1 MWFRLTTMS
10 FVFAASVGYPT
21 IDKALSLEQ
30 NAIYLDCLKDGCD
43 ILNFDV
49 HGLSGS
55 IPSELGSISQLKE
68 IALRGNS
75 LTGTVPTEL
84 GQLSKLT
91 ALRLQSN
98 LLTGPLPT
106 ELRQLPRL
114 ANIIV
119 TANRGLCGPYV
130 AVPVPDTLL
139 VAVETSI
146 GSDCPIGPQ
155 SVSEHPRMRT
165 LHNHNNEEDDDE
177 EEEEHA
183 EESSSP
189 PTSPSTS
196 IGAVIVDSVA
206 SVCTFSALDLSAFD
220 NASFAATFA
229 TSFCEQMSV
238 TAGVDATDVTITS
251 TVGGHQLVDRSGLP
265 HLLTAPAA
273 DTTTTLPT
281 SAMSSASSSRPPPPP
296 PLIQLSGNAI
306 TIYSAGRPATTCI
319 SASLPLPVRS
329 LNISTVSGPSA
340 ASWSF
345 EGAEICSDAG
355 CTIELCGFFLGTY
368 NLSGDATFVDPD
380 IPQSDVHGIVQV
392 FLAPPPPAPPPPCP
406 SAPDPHPPRPPA
418 LPKPP
423 SPPMPRHPPPPT
435 PRRASPC
442 TTTDKCASTSTS
454 ACAGAP
460 CFPYEGVE
468 CVEAPEVA
476 AGYTC
481 VASSCPDGYRVDPA
495 RESCVVC
502 HLAVGILGSSAVDGV
517 MRAGNLN
524 EVRAGLFGLDHLDCA
539 NTLGVG
545 YEWSG
550 VEDASG
556 EALTALD
563 AAQGSLTAR
572 LPGGTLRALARYT
585 IAVRAYMRGSPE
597 VASSA
602 SLRVVI
608 EPVPLVALMTG
619 GGVLATEGVEIILD
633 ASASYDPNREGE
645 NQAGEPLDLAATR
658 ESILQLRL
666 EGGRAAAGSAQRY
679 RLTCEVTSGVMTAYV
694 ATEVEV
700 AVETRGPLPLPNI
713 STHHMGAGQPASK
726 ANPDLPFTLV
736 SSIKSFV
743 GPEEGVE
750 STSLLWSAWD
760 EADGAALNLSVADGV
775 VLSSATSNNLV
786 VAAGVLRAG
795 GTYTFQLAVEDANG
809 AAWQRLT
816 VRVNAPPSGG
826 TLGVVPSEGSA
837 MNTTFFAEVS
847 GWMDHDTP
855 LWYQLKYEVVPADAG
870 GAEGSEGAGLRRALN
885 SARSFAGEFEVMFPE
900 PGVEAAG
907 RRVRLALEVTDALG
921 AAGETVAEIRVS
933 PLNLAD
939 EASRGAFV
947 DDLVAASQAL
957 LANGDTDQVLL
968 QIDGAADILRPDAG
982 SDSVEVE
989 DQQETVTTQGS
1000 RRRRR
1005 RRRRQLLEE
1014 GASEGNRE
1022 RRRQLVDLAGEAL
1035 AALPLDSASLE
1046 RMAQTVAGAV
1056 EEPKEVGNHTY
1067 TVAQGIL
1074 DTLVTAAEDDGGAAG
1089 GGGGGRVLLTASGAA
1104 GVCEGLSYLAGAAT
1118 LEGAVGGVEAAA
1130 AVAVVATAVGTLERL
1145 GGALLLDMVTGQ
1157 AAAEV
1162 AGSTLSISVRRD
1174 DVADP
1179 AAATFTGP
1187 VTAVPVVQDLLQGG
1201 APLPARVTFP
1211 RSLAMSLGAGGITAV
1226 DTRLVTSLL
1235 ATHTPRA
1242 PEGGAVG
1249 GGSREWGSGR
1259 AGWAREGSN
1268 GSLPT
1273 SITGVT
1279 LLNSGAG
1286 EALEVS
1292 GLEEAIEL
1300 ALPLGDLPAAASQEG
1315 APRPVGFACVYWD
1328 TNATAYRHEGC
1339 YTLPNPAPPLA
1350 GLRWA
1355 IRNASAAGGSLAR
1368 AWEVGN
1374 ASYYLAGCTLE
1385 YGAAFE
1391 EYEGR
1396 DVGFRKYLGE
1406 GCVLADPGNAVD
1418 CWWQW
1423 QAQAFVG
1430 GGCTF
1435 AAEASCLC
1443 NHLTDFTAV
1452 ASMELG
1458 ELEFHEVHIPPG
1470 GAMTGLQPDDLADS
1484 ALLLTILAVL
1494 MGGAVL
1500 LCACSNLGH
1509 NASRRRMVQALVVSD
1524 DLGFLEL
1531 GGAWTWTIHV
1541 KGQRYGARASVADVV
1556 SNSEVEDATLRLE
1569 ELQRQRSTSDG
1580 LRRTDSSR
1588 EARRTRR
1595 QQAATRS
1602 ARFQGD
1608 EAPDLPKPLLR
1619 QGPDLQKSTAWSLLK
1634 GAVAPR
1640 KTIRL
1645 EGAAEKGAKG
1655 RSGRWSVFREKKGE
1669 QRLTSVSP
1677 AGDSGSCT
1685 LEVAAGADADGTEGQ
1700 RKRAGFWPWVR
1711 GAAVHVGLMRQG
1723 AGSAAPRRT
1732 SSEETNEETF
1742 PIAGSGSGSVPT
1754 EGPPEARGEA
1764 EACHVAICNAQHN
1777 GRGAAVGPSKIRIP
1791 EALLMEPGEGAGTQT
1806 PGANS
1811 VRVSPHS
1818 LAQPPR
1824 RDLSL
1829 PSRGDYALLNE
1840 GDPSLPPRKSLS
1852 RKEREII
1859 RAERRRSHLGAAPSP
1874 NDVPDEAR
1882 RDRGRGVMQLSLS
1895 KKDETP
1901 TVMLAPPA
1909 RVKGARDRVSLHQ
1922 SRLKLLQRQLEVQP
1936 DEALEEKGVLCKED
1950 VFNMR
1955 KAMLQ
1960 LLDGRDI
1967 DPTGHLRARHGA
1979 GSADLSAQNRGL
1991 QGPDTPEGRGA
2002 VAGGGH
2008 APAMDLG
2015 QHPRGSVCSTRP
2027 LPEGEK
2033 KALQRPGMGPV
2044 TESAEG
2050 APQVHWSQR
2059 QMSKMVSWVPELAPS
2074 SPSRR
2079 ESARRTG
2086 SLKNT
2091 AFKLG
2096 SSSSLFRSLSVREE
2110 GEDLSCHDLAEVLGI
2125 NLARLQFCVPLS
2137 DLAQIVLYSQSKGVA
2152 TVEEESGGEPSGADG
2167 DAGAADSEEL
2177 RDFLAAAESPEVAA
2191 RFTFPRLIG
2200 TALVHAVFQRSRIID
2215 PQQMHAQAALL
2226 ERAPWDAPP
2235 GRGFGWHVGVL
2246 MVLLD
2251 RIQGSGWH
2259 ARSQLLQL
2267 VFLQHADGSFD
2278 MTQTLATLLHAA
2290 DPDEKIS
2297 HHAVPVFSI
2306 DSLVDGIPDDLPSL
2320 CGGEPKVARR
2330 LWATLCALAYY
2341 DHLPYDWHLNPEAAL
2356 GDRETLGQRA
2366 LSWTRTVL
2374 PMAGDQEDV
2383 ASSRLEELRGQAA
2396 HAVDVWRREHE
2407 RRWEQQS
2414 AAEAAAAQQREVQ
2427 PAGQLPRL
2435 ARRGAAQARCLAAG
2449 LLSFVKFA
2457 VSTHPLLQIYRV
2469 RPTDPFTR
2477 AQRVLVQANTFA
2489 SLLAVSVVIGYTREL
2504 NCCVALKED
2513 LGCPPPIQAGSGCL
2527 GLDDDVTL
2535 QEAER
2540 SGLLP
2545 RELQAEAFVCTAFP
2559 TKTFA
2564 DMLYTIGLM
2573 TLAIMPITSLLSA
2586 LYTLGQAAVSPD
2598 HWRFTPDKPS
2608 RRLKLTG
2615 ALQYA
2620 VQFAAAIAYLSYAMT
2635 MNLSMLSKAVA
2646 MLAIVL
2652 LSDLL
2657 KPVRR
2662 IKMGLKG
2669 LGRLVKRCTAALQWS
2684 SLMLQWYLFGVE
2696 PTFEDDATEEMC
2708 RYVVG
2713 LSTEVTSHL
2722 TAHMILMTY
2731 WGSLVWVLLTY
2742 GKLLRQLSGD
2752 EGEDQ
2757 VMRRFLMGWLAEQ
2770 FGLEAL
2776 KQMLVKGVVINLAQR
2791 VLLLVTQ
2798 QSHLEQWHE
2807 GRVND
2812 YLAQSHLDDDAGNPG
2827 EGANDGDIH
2836 DSGLAI
2842 EL

>member
-1 MWFRLTTMS
+1 
-10 FVFAASVGYPT
+10 
-21 IDKALSLEQ
+21 
-30 NAIYLDCLKDGCD
+30 
-43 ILNFDV
+43 
-49 HGLSGS
+49 
-55 IPSELGSISQLKE
+55 
-68 IALRGNS
+68 
-75 LTGTVPTEL
+75 
-84 GQLSKLT
+84 
-91 ALRLQSN
+91 
-98 LLTGPLPT
+98 
-106 ELRQLPRL
+106 
-114 ANIIV
+114 
-119 TANRGLCGPYV
+119 
-130 AVPVPDTLL
+130 
-139 VAVETSI
+139 
-146 GSDCPIGPQ
+146 
-155 SVSEHPRMRT
+155 
-165 LHNHNNEEDDDE
+165 
-177 EEEEHA
+177 
-183 EESSSP
+183 
-189 PTSPSTS
+189 
-196 IGAVIVDSVA
+196 
-206 SVCTFSALDLSAFD
+206 
-220 NASFAATFA
+220 
-229 TSFCEQMSV
+229 
-238 TAGVDATDVTITS
+238 
-251 TVGGHQLVDRSGLP
+251 
-265 HLLTAPAA
+265 
-273 DTTTTLPT
+273 
-281 SAMSSASSSRPPPPP
+281 
-296 PLIQLSGNAI
+296 
-306 TIYSAGRPATTCI
+306 
-319 SASLPLPVRS
+319 
-329 LNISTVSGPSA
+329 
-340 ASWSF
+340 
-345 EGAEICSDAG
+345 
-355 CTIELCGFFLGTY
+355 
-368 NLSGDATFVDPD
+368 
-380 IPQSDVHGIVQV
+380 
-392 FLAPPPPAPPPPCP
+392 
-406 SAPDPHPPRPPA
+406 
-418 LPKPP
+418 
-423 SPPMPRHPPPPT
+423 
-435 PRRASPC
+435 
-442 TTTDKCASTSTS
+442 
-454 ACAGAP
+454 
-460 CFPYEGVE
+460 
-468 CVEAPEVA
+468 
-476 AGYTC
+476 
-481 VASSCPDGYRVDPA
+481 
-495 RESCVVC
+495 
-502 HLAVGILGSSAVDGV
+502 
-517 MRAGNLN
+517 
-524 EVRAGLFGLDHLDCA
+524 
-539 NTLGVG
+539 
-545 YEWSG
+545 
-550 VEDASG
+550 
-556 EALTALD
+556 
-563 AAQGSLTAR
+563 
-572 LPGGTLRALARYT
+572 
-585 IAVRAYMRGSPE
+585 
-597 VASSA
+597 
-602 SLRVVI
+602 
-608 EPVPLVALMTG
+608 
-619 GGVLATEGVEIILD
+619 
-633 ASASYDPNREGE
+633 
-645 NQAGEPLDLAATR
+645 
-658 ESILQLRL
+658 
-666 EGGRAAAGSAQRY
+666 
-679 RLTCEVTSGVMTAYV
+679 
-694 ATEVEV
+694 
-700 AVETRGPLPLPNI
+700 
-713 STHHMGAGQPASK
+713 
-726 ANPDLPFTLV
+726 
-736 SSIKSFV
+736 
-743 GPEEGVE
+743 
-750 STSLLWSAWD
+750 
-760 EADGAALNLSVADGV
+760 
-775 VLSSATSNNLV
+775 
-786 VAAGVLRAG
+786 
-795 GTYTFQLAVEDANG
+795 
-809 AAWQRLT
+809 
-816 VRVNAPPSGG
+816 
-826 TLGVVPSEGSA
+826 

-847 GWMDHDTP
+847 GWMDDDAP

-870 GAEGSEGAGLRRALN
+870 GAEGNEGADLRRALN
-885 SARSFAGEFEVMFPE
+885 SARSFAGEFQVMFPE

-947 DDLVAASQAL
+947 DDLVAASQVL
-957 LANGDTDQVLL
+957 LRNGDTDQVLL

-982 SDSVEVE
+982 SDSVEAE

-1000 RRRRR
+1000 RRC
-1005 RRRRQLLEE
+1005 RRRQLLEE

-1022 RRRQLVDLAGEAL
+1022 RRRQLVDLAGGAL
-1035 AALPLDSASLE
+1035 AALSLDSSSLE

-1074 DTLVTAAEDDGGAAG
+1074 DTLVTAAEDDGGAAE
-1089 GGGGGRVLLTASGAA
+1089 GGGGGRILLTGSGAA
-1104 GVCEGLSYLAGAAT
+1104 GVCEGLSYLASSAA
-1118 LEGAVGGVEAAA
+1118 LEGAVGGAEAVAAA
-1130 AVAVVATAVGTLERL
+1130 AVVATMVGTLERL

-1157 AAAEV
+1157 AAADV

-1187 VTAVPVVQDLLQGG
+1187 VTAAPVVQDLLPVQGG

-1211 RSLAMSLGAGGITAV
+1211 KSLAMSLGDGGITAV

-1235 ATHTPRA
+1235 ATHTPRS
-1242 PEGGAVG
+1242 PEVGAVG
-1249 GGSREWGSGR
+1249 GGTREWGSGG

-1292 GLEEAIEL
+1292 GLEDAIEL
-1300 ALPLGDLPAAASQEG
+1300 ALPLGDLSAAASQEG
-1315 APRPVGFACVYWD
+1315 APRPVGVTCVYWD
-1328 TNATAYRHEGC
+1328 ANASAYRHEGC
-1339 YTLPNPAPPLA
+1339 HTLPNPAPPLA

-1355 IRNASAAGGSLAR
+1355 TRNASAAGGSLAR

-1423 QAQAFVG
+1423 QAQGGETEPRPQARSATHEPPEPTLPLRFNACPLPPLAPPPCSRPQAFVG

-1443 NHLTDFTAV
+1443 SHLTDFTAM

-1541 KGQRYGARASVADVV
+1541 KGQQYGARASVADVV

-1580 LRRTDSSR
+1580 LSRTDSRR

-1595 QQAATRS
+1595 QTATRS
-1602 ARFQGD
+1602 ASFQGD
-1608 EAPDLPKPLLR
+1608 KAPDPLKPVLR
-1619 QGPDLQKSTAWSLLK
+1619 QGPDLQTSSAWSLLK

-1640 KTIRL
+1640 RALRL

-1655 RSGRWSVFREKKGE
+1655 RSGRWSVVREKKGE

-1732 SSEETNEETF
+1732 SNEETNEETF
-1742 PIAGSGSGSVPT
+1742 PIAGSGSGSVPR

-1764 EACHVAICNAQHN
+1764 EAYHVALCDAQHN
-1777 GRGAAVGPSKIRIP
+1777 GCDAAIGPSKIRTLA
-1791 EALLMEPGEGAGTQT
+1791 EFRMEPGECAGTQT

-1824 RDLSL
+1824 SDLSL

-1840 GDPSLPPRKSLS
+1840 GDPSIPPRKSLS

-1859 RAERRRSHLGAAPSP
+1859 KVERRRSHLWPTLSP
-1874 NDVPDEAR
+1874 NDVPDASKDASEAR
-1882 RDRGRGVMQLSLS
+1882 RHRGRGVMQLSLN
-1895 KKDETP
+1895 KEDHTP

-1909 RVKGARDRVSLHQ
+1909 RVKGARDRVSSHQ
-1922 SRLKLLQRQLEVQP
+1922 RHLQLLQRQLEVQP
-1936 DEALEEKGVLCKED
+1936 DEALQEKGVLCKED
-1950 VFNMR
+1950 AFNMR
-1955 KAMLQ
+1955 KAMLL

-1967 DPTGHLRARHGA
+1967 GPTGRLRARHDA
-1979 GSADLSAQNRGL
+1979 GSADLWAHNRGL
-1991 QGPDTPEGRGA
+1991 QGTDTPEGRGK
-2002 VAGGGH
+2002 VGGGGH

-2027 LPEGEK
+2027 LPEGAKE
-2033 KALQRPGMGPV
+2033 ALRQPGMGPV

-2050 APQVHWSQR
+2050 APPLHWSQR
-2059 QMSKMVSWVPELAPS
+2059 QLSRMVSRVPELAPS
-2074 SPSRR
+2074 SPSRQ
-2079 ESARRTG
+2079 ESLRRMG
-2086 SLKNT
+2086 SLETT
-2091 AFKLG
+2091 AFKSG
-2096 SSSSLFRSLSVREE
+2096 SSRSLFRSLSMQSER
-2110 GEDLSCHDLAEVLGI
+2110 EDLNCHDLAEVLGI

-2137 DLAQIVLYSQSKGVA
+2137 DLAQIVLYSQSKGMA
-2152 TVEEESGGEPSGADG
+2152 TVEEESGRKRN
-2167 DAGAADSEEL
+2167 AGAADPEEL
-2177 RDFLAAAESPEVAA
+2177 RDFLVAAESPEVAA
-2191 RFTFPRLIG
+2191 LFTFPRLIG
-2200 TALVHAVFQRSRIID
+2200 TALVHAVFQRSHIID

-2226 ERAPWDAPP
+2226 ERAPWEAPP

-2290 DPDEKIS
+2290 DPNEACACRIPLALIPAQLPPSSQRKRHPHPLPTATSSRNRHHHPAQLPHLIPAQLPPSSHTKKEAVRGCLMQKIS

-2306 DSLVDGIPDDLPSL
+2306 DSLVDGIPDDLPLL
-2320 CGGEPKVARR
+2320 CRGKPKVARR
-2330 LWATLCALAYY
+2330 VWATLCAIAYY
-2341 DHLPYDWHLNPEAAL
+2341 DHLPYEWHLNPEAAL

-2396 HAVDVWRREHE
+2396 RAVEAWRQEHE

-2435 ARRGAAQARCLAAG
+2435 VRRGAAQARCLAAG

-2489 SLLAVSVVIGYTREL
+2489 SLLAVSVMIGYTRAL

-2545 RELQAEAFVCTAFP
+2545 RELQAEAFECTAFP
-2559 TKTFA
+2559 TDTFA

-2573 TLAIMPITSLLSA
+2573 TLALLPITSLLSA

-2598 HWRFTPDKPS
+2598 HWRFTPNKPS

-2620 VQFAAAIAYLSYAMT
+2620 VQFAAAVAYLFYAIT
-2635 MNLSMLSKAVA
+2635 MNLDKLSKAMA
-2646 MLAIVL
+2646 MLGIVL
-2652 LSDLL
+2652 LNDLL

-2669 LGRLVKRCTAALQWS
+2669 LGHLVKRCTAALQWS

-2708 RYVVG
+2708 RYVGG
-2713 LSTEVTSHL
+2713 LNTEVTSHL
-2722 TAHMILMTY
+2722 TAHLILMTY

-2742 GKLLRQLSGD
+2742 GKLLRQLLGD

-2757 VMRRFLMGWLAEQ
+2757 VMRRFFMSLIAEQ

-2776 KQMLVKGVVINLAQR
+2776 KQMLVKGVVINLAQKA
-2791 VLLLVTQ
+2791 LLLVTQ

-2807 GRVND
+2807 GRVNE
-2812 YLAQSHLDDDAGNPG
+2812 YLAQSHLEDDDGNLG
-2827 EGANDGDIH
+2827 EDANDGDIH